1 MPATHPSDDG
11 PVLDAHVRCV
21 RCRYD
26 LAGMHAFGRCPECG
40 SPVIASLAE
49 HADAEIADLALPDDG
64 KAAAAAVVAV
74 TVAPLACALL
84 QGSGPAMRQVDA
96 LAGRGSSFPSQVE
109 RPAWLVCAVA
119 IGVATAIAA
128 RGLTRARNPALHA
141 SLGHGRLV
149 RLQLA
154 GWSWCAVLAGAFV
167 FSLMPAGNFASMPIA
182 ALAAQL
188 LPAVMWLMCAAPVL
202 ARLGAL
208 SRTYRE
214 ARHGQQSAE
223 LVSLTLAVGITLAV
237 AMPAVRAAL
246 GEDWGMVGSVLALF
260 LVLLTVLGMAY
271 MAANGWVIAQALRR
285 PRIDPR
291 RLR

>member
-26 LAGMHAFGRCPECG
+26 LAGLHAYGRCPECG
-40 SPVIASLAE
+40 SPVIASMAE
-49 HADAEIADLALPDDG
+49 HADAEVAGLAQPDDG
-64 KAAAAAVVAV
+64 HAASVAVVAV
-74 TVAPLACALL
+74 TAAPLACALL

-109 RPAWLVCAVA
+109 RPAWLACAAV
-119 IGVATAIAA
+119 IGVATALAA
-128 RGLTRARNPALHA
+128 RGLSRARNPALHA
-141 SLGHGRLV
+141 SIGHGRLV
-149 RLQLA
+149 RLQAA
-154 GWSWCAVLAGAFV
+154 GWSWCAVLVGAFA
-167 FSLMPAGNFASMPIA
+167 FSLMPAGNFASMPLV
-182 ALAAQL
+182 ALAAQM
-188 LPAVMWLMCAAPVL
+188 LPAVLWLMGAAPVL

-208 SRTYRE
+208 SRAYRE

-223 LVSLTLAVGITLAV
+223 LVSLTLAMGITLAV

-246 GEDWGMVGSVLALF
+246 GEDWGTVGSILALF
-260 LVLLTVLGMAY
+260 LVLITLLGMAY

-285 PRIDPR
+285 PRIDPKR
-291 RLR
+291 FR